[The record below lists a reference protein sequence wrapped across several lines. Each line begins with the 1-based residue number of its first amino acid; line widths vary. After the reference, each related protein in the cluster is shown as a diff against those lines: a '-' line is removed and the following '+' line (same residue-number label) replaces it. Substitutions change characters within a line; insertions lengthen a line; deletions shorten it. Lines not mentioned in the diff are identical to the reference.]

1 MRPVIQR
8 ELQVASRR
16 SQTWHVRVV
25 FGVGAMVALAFGL
38 AFPDVSARERGQA
51 VLMCLAI
58 CGFVLCLFS
67 GTYLAADAIS
77 MEKRGGTLGLLFL
90 TPLKGWQI
98 VLGKATIHSL
108 QVGYA
113 LLGAFPILF
122 IPLLMGGVGW
132 AEVTRIL
139 VVLMASMLLSLA
151 VAMFWSTIAL
161 EAQTAV
167 LASAVCMILI
177 TFLPWLEP
185 FLEALLTQRM
195 GSMIGPPQIS
205 PMTSMVFAFEANY
218 RVRGGSVV
226 PGHSGVLLYWGSVV
240 LIAGLSAVLLAI
252 SGWILPWLWRRNEA
266 EGRVR
271 MSVPGKRRPG
281 LRAMAGAGLS
291 AMRGRAHLEW
301 MFQRRLGES
310 VWLRLVRGAGLCFFL
325 IMLVTS
331 VTTRHWEEGFSAAF
345 CTAYALHLVTR
356 IQLAVSATGSLV
368 EDRRSGA
375 LETLLVTPVT
385 NGDVVDAHHRAL
397 KRAFR
402 RPLWLLLGMNG
413 ALQLCVLMFPA
424 QLRMDHGAGAIFT
437 VGFIGGALVTLSD
450 FTALRWLCLRESLRS
465 ATPLKAAGTSL
476 VRLNGVAWAALGVAI
491 PIALG
496 FNDEEVV
503 AAIFS
508 LWILLCLFVNSVS
521 CRCSRRWL
529 QAGLRERVSQGR

>member
-8 ELQVASRR
+8 ELRVASRR
-16 SQTWHVRVV
+16 SQTWQVRVV

-38 AFPDVSARERGQA
+38 ALPDVPARERGQSL
-51 VLMCLAI
+51 LMCLGV
-58 CGFVLCLFS
+58 CGLVLCLFS
-67 GTYLAADAIS
+67 GTYLTADAIS
-77 MEKRGGTLGLLFL
+77 LEKRGGTLGLLFL

-98 VLGKATIHSL
+98 VLGKAAIHSM

-139 VVLMASMLLSLA
+139 LVLMASLLLSLA
-151 VAMFWSTIAL
+151 VGMFWSTIAFQ
-161 EAQTAV
+161 AQTAV
-167 LASAVCMILI
+167 LASAVSMILI
-177 TFLPWLEP
+177 TLLPWLEP
-185 FLEALLTQRM
+185 FLEGLLTQRF

-218 RVRGGSVV
+218 RMQGGSVG
-226 PGHSGVLLYWGSVV
+226 PGNSGAFVYWGSLV
-240 LIAGLSAVLLAI
+240 LIAGSGAVLLVI
-252 SGWILPWLWRRNEA
+252 SGWMLPWLWRRSEA
-266 EGRVR
+266 GGRAG
-271 MSVPGKRRPG
+271 MSVPRACRPR
-281 LRAMAGAGLS
+281 LRAMAEARLS
-291 AMRGRAHLEW
+291 ATRDRAPLEW
-301 MFQRRLGES
+301 LFQRRLGES
-310 VWLRLVRGAGLCFFL
+310 IWLRLVRGAGFCFFV

-331 VTTRHWEEGFSAAF
+331 VTTRHWREGFIGAF
-345 CTAYALHLVTR
+345 CAAYALHLVTR

-368 EDRRSGA
+368 EDRRNGA

-413 ALQLCVLMFPA
+413 ALQLCVVAFHEHLH
-424 QLRMDHGAGAIFT
+424 MDHGAGAVFS

-450 FTALRWLCLRESLRS
+450 FAALRWLCLRESLRS
-465 ATPLKAAGTSL
+465 ATPLKAAGMSL
-476 VRLNGVAWAALGVAI
+476 VRLNAVAWAALGVVI
-491 PIALG
+491 PVAMG

-503 AAIFS
+503 AVIFS
-508 LWILLCLFVNSVS
+508 LWILLCLFVNTVS
-521 CRCSRRWL
+521 CRSSRRWL
-529 QAGLRERVSQGR
+529 RAGLRGRVSEGR

>member
-38 AFPDVSARERGQA
+38 ALPDVSARERGQW
-51 VLMCLAI
+51 VLMCLGV
-58 CGFVLCLFS
+58 CGLVQCLFS
-67 GTYLAADAIS
+67 GTYLTADAIS
-77 MEKRGGTLGLLFL
+77 LEKRGGTLGLLFL

-139 VVLMASMLLSLA
+139 LVLMASLLLSLA
-151 VAMFWSTIAL
+151 VGMFWSTIAL

-177 TFLPWLEP
+177 TLLPWLEP
-185 FLEALLTQRM
+185 FLETLLTQRM
-195 GSMIGPPQIS
+195 GSMIGPAQIS
-205 PMTSMVFAFEANY
+205 PLTSMVFAFEANY
-218 RVRGGSVV
+218 GMRGGSVA
-226 PGHSGVLLYWGSVV
+226 PGHSGAFLYWGSLV

-252 SGWILPWLWRRNEA
+252 SGWMLPWLWHRNEA
-266 EGRVR
+266 GGRAR
-271 MSVPGKRRPG
+271 MSVPGKRRHG
-281 LRAMAGAGLS
+281 LRAMAGANLS
-291 AMRGRAHLEW
+291 AMRDRAPLEW
-301 MFQRRLGES
+301 LFERRFGEPI
-310 VWLRLVRGAGLCFFL
+310 WLRLVRGAGLCFFL

-331 VTTRHWEEGFSAAF
+331 VTTRHWREGFIAAF

-356 IQLAVSATGSLV
+356 IQLAVSATAPLV

-402 RPLWLLLGMNG
+402 WPLWLLLGMNG

-424 QLRMDHGAGAIFT
+424 QLRMDHGAGAIFS

-450 FTALRWLCLRESLRS
+450 FAALRWLCLRESLRS
-465 ATPLKAAGTSL
+465 ATPLKAAGTSY

-491 PIALG
+491 PVAMG
-496 FNDEEVV
+496 FRDEEEV
-503 AAIFS
+503 AGILS
-508 LWILLCLFVNSVS
+508 LWILLCLFVNAVS
-521 CRCSRRWL
+521 CRSSRRWL
-529 QAGLRERVSQGR
+529 RAGLRERESEGR

>member
-25 FGVGAMVALAFGL
+25 FGVGAMAAFAFGL
-38 AFPDVSARERGQA
+38 ALPDVPVRERGQV

-67 GTYLAADAIS
+67 GTYLTADAIS
-77 MEKRGGTLGLLFL
+77 LEKRGGTLGLLFL

-98 VLGKATIHSL
+98 VLGKAAIHSL

-139 VVLMASMLLSLA
+139 LVLMASLLLSLA
-151 VAMFWSTIAL
+151 VGMFWSTIAVQ
-161 EAQTAV
+161 AQTTV
-167 LASAVCMILI
+167 LASAVSMVLI
-177 TFLPWLEP
+177 TLLPWLEP
-185 FLEALLTQRM
+185 FLEGLLGQRF
-195 GSMIGPPQIS
+195 GSMMGVPQMS
-205 PMTSMVFAFEANY
+205 PMTSLVFAFEANY
-218 RVRGGSVV
+218 RMRAGLLA
-226 PGHSGVLLYWGSVV
+226 PGNSGAFLYWGSLV
-240 LIAGLSAVLLAI
+240 LIAGLSAVLLVV
-252 SGWILPWLWRRNEA
+252 SSWLLPWLWHRSEA
-266 EGRVR
+266 GGRAR

-281 LRAMAGAGLS
+281 LRAMAGARLS
-291 AMRGRAHLEW
+291 AVRDRAPLEW
-301 MFQRRLGES
+301 LFRRRLGES
-310 VWLRLVRGAGLCFFL
+310 IWLRLVRGAGVCFFL
-325 IMLVTS
+325 IVLVTS
-331 VTTRHWEEGFSAAF
+331 VSTRHWEEGFTSAF
-345 CTAYALHLVTR
+345 CAAYALHLVTR

-368 EDRRSGA
+368 EDRRNGA

-413 ALQLCVLMFPA
+413 ALQLCVVAFHEHLH
-424 QLRMDHGAGAIFT
+424 MDRGAGAVFS

-450 FTALRWLCLRESLRS
+450 FAALRWLCLRESLRS
-465 ATPLKAAGTSL
+465 ATPLKAAGMSL
-476 VRLNGVAWAALGVAI
+476 VRLNGVAWPALGVAI
-491 PIALG
+491 LIALG

-503 AAIFS
+503 AVIFS
-508 LWILLCLFVNSVS
+508 SWILLCLFVNAVS
-521 CRCSRRWL
+521 CRSSRRWL
-529 QAGLRERVSQGR
+529 CAGLRERVSEGR